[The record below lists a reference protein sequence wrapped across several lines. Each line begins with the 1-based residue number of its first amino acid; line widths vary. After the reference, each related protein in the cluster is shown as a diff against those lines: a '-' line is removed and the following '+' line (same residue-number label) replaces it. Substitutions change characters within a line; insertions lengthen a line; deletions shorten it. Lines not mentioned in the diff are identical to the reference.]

1 MWDNFLDSTNS
12 LSEWCGGISEVSGLA
27 VFSFLSR
34 TRDGL
39 VPIDASISPDKQA
52 SQGLHICKNSQ
63 KSSTTVYCKPITTI
77 NPLPDTKWSP
87 ACIPPPLLTHPI
99 SEGLNHFK
107 DLTGLSL
114 ILHSHAGCYMTVN
127 LCLHHILESLTKVT
141 VTELFISFV
150 LFFSGFA
157 SFN

>member
-12 LSEWCGGISEVSGLA
+12 LSEWRGGISEVSSLA

-39 VPIDASISPDKQA
+39 VPIDANISPDKQA
-52 SQGLHICKNSQ
+52 SQGLNTCKNSQ
-63 KSSTTVYCKPITTI
+63 KSSPTVYYKPITTI
-77 NPLPDTKWSP
+77 NPPPDTKWSP
-87 ACIPPPLLTHPI
+87 ACTPPPLLTHPI

-114 ILHSHAGCYMTVN
+114 ILHSHAGCHMTVN
-127 LCLHHILESLTKVT
+127 LCLHHLRTNMT
-141 VTELFISFV
+141 
-150 LFFSGFA
+150 FS
-157 SFN
+157 SCWQR